1 MTTTKIDLKHIARVE
16 GYGRLVVDIEN
27 KRVKE
32 SKFMVLEGARFFEGI
47 VTGKKYHEVP
57 IIISRICAICSAS
70 HSVVSTYAIENA
82 QAGDVV
88 LIAGKGHEPY
98 QILGTEKV
106 PFSDIKEVTKLL
118 MSK

>member
-82 QAGDVV
+82 LSIPQSNQT
-88 LIAGKGHEPY
+88 H
-98 QILGTEKV
+98 
-106 PFSDIKEVTKLL
+106 LL
-118 MSK
+118 SK